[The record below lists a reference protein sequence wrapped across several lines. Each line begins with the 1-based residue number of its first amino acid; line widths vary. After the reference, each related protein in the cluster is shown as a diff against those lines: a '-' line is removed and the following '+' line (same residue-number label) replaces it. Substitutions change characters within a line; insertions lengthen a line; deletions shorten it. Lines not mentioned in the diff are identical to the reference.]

1 MMEYQKRFLRL
12 IENVEKLLK
21 VSIFIFL
28 LLLIISQ
35 ILVKIPFL
43 QPILVDVVKLEG
55 IAYK

>member
-55 IAYK
+55 IASK